1 MPGRLLIVDDL
12 PKTRALVRRQLS
24 AAYFDVVEASTGEEA
39 LKIVKQDEIDL
50 VLLDIMLPGI
60 DGFETCRRLKAAP
73 ETAHIPVVMLSD
85 LSQNASKIAG
95 LESGAD
101 DFLTKPCDFSAL
113 VTRVTSLTRMKMVID
128 ELRLRHAANA
138 GIGLLTSLHDT
149 PEEAY
154 SKAAI
159 LVICDNPRHAR
170 RVRERLSKH
179 LESRVDQAVDPV
191 EIETLTRRHTYDC
204 FVVCASDGALDPIR
218 IAAQLR
224 AQKETRNAALMMIF
238 GSGTLD
244 QAHVALEM
252 GISDYVT
259 GRVDYA
265 ELAARLRV
273 QLRRKFYSDHL
284 RHSVEDSM
292 AMALIDPLTGLHNRR
307 YVNDRIQ
314 SMIDRHSPNGDG
326 LAAMILDLDRFK
338 SVNDTWGHEV
348 GDAVLKEF
356 AARLTDNLRNADLVA
371 RLGGE
376 EFLVVMPNCSGAG
389 QNAGE
394 NAGPNAGRVAERL
407 RCAIES
413 KKFATSV
420 EPISVTVSIGLA
432 IHEKGEQAESLLRR
446 SDRALYR
453 SKAAGRNKVTLS
465 AA

>member
-179 LESRVDQAVDPV
+179 LESRVDQAVDPA
-191 EIETLTRRHTYDC
+191 EIETLTRRHTY
-204 FVVCASDGALDPIR
+204 
-218 IAAQLR
+218 
-224 AQKETRNAALMMIF
+224 
-238 GSGTLD
+238 
-244 QAHVALEM
+244 
-252 GISDYVT
+252 
-259 GRVDYA
+259 
-265 ELAARLRV
+265 
-273 QLRRKFYSDHL
+273 
-284 RHSVEDSM
+284 
-292 AMALIDPLTGLHNRR
+292 
-307 YVNDRIQ
+307 
-314 SMIDRHSPNGDG
+314 
-326 LAAMILDLDRFK
+326 
-338 SVNDTWGHEV
+338 
-348 GDAVLKEF
+348 
-356 AARLTDNLRNADLVA
+356 
-371 RLGGE
+371 
-376 EFLVVMPNCSGAG
+376 
-389 QNAGE
+389 
-394 NAGPNAGRVAERL
+394 
-407 RCAIES
+407 
-413 KKFATSV
+413 
-420 EPISVTVSIGLA
+420 
-432 IHEKGEQAESLLRR
+432 
-446 SDRALYR
+446 
-453 SKAAGRNKVTLS
+453 
-465 AA
+465 